1 MGTTRRL
8 RGEQGLVRND
18 ENEDIRIVDLTYNS
32 ISAGAGPSKRAA
44 RAKRNGGT
52 ETGVNGSSNRR
63 KRRSTRVRRDDDSD
77 DDDDERGKGGED
89 GAVLDMTL
97 IGDSIYSPYVST
109 NYLFNSLGYFIV
121 LQHILLHC
129 RNYVVQVSVGSSNQS
144 FYLQVDTG
152 SSDLVRFF
160 FFIII

>member
-8 RGEQGLVRND
+8 RREQGLVRND

-63 KRRSTRVRRDDDSD
+63 KRRLTRVRRDDDSD

-109 NYLFNSLGYFIV
+109 NYLFNWLLCSLTTYLIALQELRCPSTRRQLEPVV
-121 LQHILLHC
+121 LF
-129 RNYVVQVSVGSSNQS
+129 G
-144 FYLQVDTG
+144 G
-152 SSDLVRFF
+152 
-160 FFIII
+160 

>member
-8 RGEQGLVRND
+8 RREQGLVRND
-18 ENEDIRIVDLTYNS
+18 ENEDIRIMDLTYNS

-109 NYLFNSLGYFIV
+109 NYLFNWLLCSLTTYLIALQELRCPSIRRQLEPVV
-121 LQHILLHC
+121 LFA
-129 RNYVVQVSVGSSNQS
+129 G
-144 FYLQVDTG
+144 
-152 SSDLVRFF
+152 
-160 FFIII
+160 